1 MAVIAE
7 TTTSS
12 DVFSGH
18 WFRTNGILI
27 AIVII
32 VAIVISRLLRIAVRR
47 YRARVQSRAQSPED
61 ARRTTTVAT
70 TIATTIRIIVWTV
83 VVLIVLGGLGIDIG
97 PLLATAGIAG
107 IVISFGAQSIVRDF
121 LAGFFV
127 LAEDQY
133 AVGDVVELTLT
144 GSTSLFGNVEEVTL
158 RATSV
163 RATDGTLAMT
173 GNGNIL
179 AVRNLS
185 RGGGVLRVEVRMPN
199 VTDLSEARRRLDRAV
214 AALRDDPSLASM
226 LSGGPRAVDVV
237 PTPDGGTV
245 AIVAAET
252 ATARRADVEDALSR
266 SLALRLLS
274 PAQDPPANAH
284 EGEGEGDAGGERTA
298 TD

>member
-1 MAVIAE
+1 MITAASSTTS
-7 TTTSS
+7 TTTTTT

-18 WFRTNGILI
+18 WFRTDGLII
-27 AIVII
+27 AIVIV
-32 VAIVISRLLRIAVRR
+32 VAIVLSRTLTILLRR
-47 YRARVQSRAQSPED
+47 YRARVAAK
-61 ARRTTTVAT
+61 ARS
-70 TIATTIRIIVWTV
+70 IRIAVWTV

-133 AVGDVVELTLT
+133 AVGDIVELTLT
-144 GSTSLFGNVEEVTL
+144 GNSTLSGMIEEVTL

-163 RATDGTLAMT
+163 RATDGTLAVT

-185 RGGGVLRVEVRMPN
+185 RGGGELRVEVRMPN
-199 VTDLSEARRRLDRAV
+199 VADLSEARRRLDAAV
-214 AALRDDPSLASM
+214 EGLRDDPALAAI
-226 LSGGPRAVDVV
+226 LRSGPWAVDVV
-237 PTPDGGTV
+237 PTTDGGAT
-245 AIVAAET
+245 AIVAADT
-252 ATARRADVEDALSR
+252 ATAHRADAEDALSR

-274 PAQDPPANAH
+274 PSERAAAPSETVPLDDPGPA
-284 EGEGEGDAGGERTA
+284 T